1 MPLYEYLCEA
11 CGWTVEVI
19 QRVSEPPLT
28 VCERCGSR
36 LKKVLSPPA
45 VRFKGSGWY
54 VSDYGKS
61 SASSSR
67 PTDEPKPPEATSTG
81 APATT
86 ESPGPAA
93 KKKRKKDS

>member
-36 LKKVLSPPA
+36 LKKLLSPPA

-54 VSDYGKS
+54 VSDYGRS

-67 PTDEPKPPEATSTG
+67 SPDESKAPEATSAGTPG
-81 APATT
+81 AA
-86 ESPGPAA
+86 ESAEPPA
-93 KKKRKKDS
+93 KKKRKRDS